1 MDQQPAKLSKDLEYQ
16 YLMEGLNASVSKHL
30 LDEHFTL
37 VAANDRYYELFGY
50 TKEEYENL
58 FHNRPDLFYKDSP
71 DEWNRLCTVVI
82 DALENNKG
90 GYEYIGRMKH
100 KNGTKLWIRITA
112 VFIDEYVNGSQI
124 SYSIMSD
131 MTSVM
136 QTKIEKDV
144 IQDNF
149 PGLIAKY
156 RLTQNALNFLDG
168 NQSFYAFFNQERS
181 FYLKDLKYNKALHE
195 VIEVLP
201 LLRKGKNVTFTI
213 SPMNQDGEQCFL
225 KINAQCVDWIDKDPV
240 YLLIYT
246 DVTEITKK
254 NKQLE
259 EYNQTLHTL
268 AFSDEITKGFNRRKF
283 DLVAGDLIRTAAPGT
298 YSIIWLNLQKFKLLN
313 DIGGVEAGD
322 QALIYIHRII
332 KEHLQDEECLTR
344 IFSDNFVILLK
355 TIHPKIIEERLNTI
369 IRDINSYND
378 KNIYKYYLTFNAG
391 IYHIN
396 DPQMP
401 VTSIEDYAHAAIKSD
416 HSIREGMCLYSY
428 YIDTIRTQMLD
439 EKNIENKMRDALK
452 NQEFEVYLQP
462 KYEVETNIIAGAEAL
477 IRWNDPQYGLIP
489 PNDFIPLFESNGFI
503 IQLDLFVFENVCQLL
518 QRWLKEGQPLI
529 PISVNMSRLHFKNKD
544 FLNRYK
550 EIRNHYQVPSQY
562 LEIELTETMV
572 YENPQA
578 FITIIEEIHKAGFRC
593 SMDDFGSGYSS
604 LNTLKDIDV
613 DSIKLDKA
621 FFSSQKMENEK
632 ENIIIQSMLEM
643 AKDLK
648 MTTVAEG
655 IETIDQ
661 VEFLRHSPCHLI
673 QGYYFSKPL
682 PISSFESLYLKK

>member
-50 TKEEYENL
+50 TKEEYERR
-58 FHNRPDLFYKDSP
+58 FHNRPDLFFKDSP
-71 DEWNRLCTVVI
+71 DEWNNLCAVVI

-156 RLTQNALNFLDG
+156 RLTKDSLSFLDG
-168 NQSFYAFFNQERS
+168 NQSFYDFFNQKRS
-181 FYLKDLKYNKALHE
+181 FHLEDLKTSEALHE

-201 LLRKGKNVTFTI
+201 LLRQGKNAAFTI
-213 SPMNQDGEQCFL
+213 SPTNHSKEQCFL
-225 KINAQCVDWIDKDPV
+225 KIHAQCIDWVDNDPV

-283 DLVAGDLIRTAAPGT
+283 DLAAGERIRSAVSGT
-298 YSIIWLNLQKFKLLN
+298 YSVIWLNLQKFKLLN

-322 QALIYIHRII
+322 RALIYIYRKI
-332 KEHLQDEECLTR
+332 KAHLLDEECLTR

-355 TIHPKIIEERLNTI
+355 TIEPKVIEDRLNTMI
-369 IRDINSYND
+369 QDINSYND
-378 KNIYKYYLTFNAG
+378 QNVYKYYLTFSAG

-396 DPQMP
+396 DPKMP
-401 VTSIEDYAHAAIKSD
+401 VTSIEDYAHAALKNNDSIK
-416 HSIREGMCLYSY
+416 EGMCLYHY
-428 YIDTIRTQMLD
+428 YTDTIRTQMLD
-439 EKNIENKMRDALK
+439 EKNIENRMREALK
-452 NQEFEVYLQP
+452 NKEFEVYLQP
-462 KYEVETNIIAGAEAL
+462 KYEVETNTIAGAEAL

-518 QRWLKEGQPLI
+518 ARWLKEGHSLI

-544 FLNRYK
+544 FIKRYK
-550 EIRNHYQVPSQY
+550 EIRDDYQVPSQY

-572 YENPQA
+572 FENPQA
-578 FITIIEEIHKAGFRC
+578 FMSIIDKIHEAGFTC

-604 LNTLKDIDV
+604 LNTLKNINV

-621 FFSSQKMENEK
+621 FFSSQKMENKK

-643 AKDLK
+643 AKALQ
-648 MTTVAEG
+648 MTTIAEG
-655 IETIDQ
+655 IETREQ

-682 PISSFESLYLKK
+682 PIPSFETLYLKK

>member
-50 TKEEYENL
+50 TKEEYEHL

-71 DEWNRLCTVVI
+71 DEWAKLCTVVI
-82 DALENNKG
+82 DALENNRG

-112 VFIDEYVNGSQI
+112 VFIDEYVDGIQI

-131 MTSVM
+131 VTSVM
-136 QTKIEKDV
+136 QTKIENDV
-144 IQDNF
+144 IQNNF
-149 PGLIAKY
+149 PGLISKY
-156 RLTQNALNFLDG
+156 RLTQERLEFIDG
-168 NQSFYAFFNQERS
+168 NKNFYDFFDSQRS
-181 FYLKDLKYNKALHE
+181 FTFEELKHNDALSE
-195 VIEVLP
+195 IVDTLP
-201 LLRKGKNVTFTI
+201 LLRKGKNAAFTI
-213 SPMNQDGEQCFL
+213 SPFDHHHEQRFI
-225 KINAQCVDWIDKDPV
+225 KVNAQCVDWIAEDPI

-246 DVTEITKK
+246 DITEITKK

-259 EYNQTLHTL
+259 NYNQTLHTL

-283 DLVAGDLIRTAAPGT
+283 DLAAGDLIRAAKPGT

-313 DIGGVEAGD
+313 DVGGVESGD
-322 QALIYIHRII
+322 HALIYIHDKI
-332 KEHLQDEECLTR
+332 KEHLQDAECLTR

-355 TIHPKIIEERLNTI
+355 TVEPKTIENRLNAI
-369 IRDINSYND
+369 IQDINSYND

-391 IYHIN
+391 IYHIQ
-396 DPQMP
+396 DPEMP
-401 VTSIEDYAHAAIKSD
+401 VTMIEDYAHAAIKND
-416 HSIREGMCLYSY
+416 TSIREGMCLYSY

-439 EKNIENKMRDALK
+439 EKKIENKMRDALK
-452 NQEFEVYLQP
+452 NHEFEVYLQP
-462 KYEVETNIIAGAEAL
+462 KYEVKNNRIAGAEAL

-503 IQLDLFVFENVCQLL
+503 IQLDLFVFESVCQLL
-518 QRWLKEGQPLI
+518 QRWIKEGQTLI

-550 EIRNHYQVPSQY
+550 EIRDHYQVPPQY

-572 YENPQA
+572 FENPQA
-578 FITIIEEIHKAGFRC
+578 FISIIEEIHEAGFSC

-604 LNTLKDIDV
+604 LNTLKDMDV

-643 AKDLK
+643 AKALK
-648 MTTVAEG
+648 MTTIAEG

-661 VEFLRHSPCHLI
+661 VEFLRQSSCHLI

-682 PISSFESLYLKK
+682 PITAFETLYFNK

>member
-1 MDQQPAKLSKDLEYQ
+1 MDQQPARLSKDLEYQ
-16 YLMEGLNASVSKHL
+16 YLMEGLKASVSKHL

-71 DEWNRLCTVVI
+71 DEWNKLCAVVI
-82 DALENNKG
+82 DALENNKS

-136 QTKIEKDV
+136 QTKIEKTV

-156 RLTQNALNFLDG
+156 RLTQKSLNFLDG
-168 NQSFYAFFNQERS
+168 NQSFYDFFDQERS
-181 FYLKDLKYNKALHE
+181 FQLEDLKTNKALHE

-201 LLRKGKNVTFTI
+201 SLKQGN
-213 SPMNQDGEQCFL
+213 NGEQCFL
-225 KINAQCVDWIDKDPV
+225 KINAQCIDWIDKDPI

-246 DVTEITKK
+246 DITEITKK

-259 EYNQTLHTL
+259 EYNQTLHKL

-283 DLVAGDLIRTAAPGT
+283 DLVAGELIRTVAPGT

-313 DIGGVEAGD
+313 DIGGVESGD
-322 QALIYIHRII
+322 HALIYIHSKI
-332 KEHLQDEECLTR
+332 KDHLEDKESLTR

-355 TIHPKIIEERLNTI
+355 TTNPEIIEKRLNTI
-369 IRDINSYND
+369 IQDINSYND
-378 KNIYKYYLTFNAG
+378 QSIYKYYLTFNAG

-396 DPQMP
+396 DPKMP

-416 HSIREGMCLYSY
+416 PSIREGMCLYSY

-439 EKNIENKMRDALK
+439 EKNIENKMREALK
-452 NQEFEVYLQP
+452 NREFEVYLQP
-462 KYEVETNIIAGAEAL
+462 KYEVDTNSIAGAEAL

-503 IQLDLFVFENVCQLL
+503 IQLDLFVFESVCQLL
-518 QRWLKEGQPLI
+518 RRWLEEGQPLI

-550 EIRNHYQVPSQY
+550 EIRNHYQVPSKF

-578 FITIIEEIHKAGFRC
+578 FISIIEEIHKAGFRC

-621 FFSSQKMENEK
+621 FFSSQKMNNEK

-643 AKDLK
+643 AKELK

-682 PISSFESLYLKK
+682 PISSFESLYFKK